1 MNMYLAFI
9 IHDISGSKQETEGSK
24 HSKQAAC
31 GSSNV
36 HCCRLPS
43 AAATPGG
50 GKAKR
55 RRYPKSLM
63 TRFFASEFFISH
75 FPSTGP
81 HHALSTN
88 LLHCSKVH
96 TLWKRSLHSLD
107 FWPLACRARPATGRR
122 RRMMRAR
129 PATGTRRRMIRARWP
144 FIQLQRS
151 SMCVYCVCHLMK
163 SINTLC
169 DDRYSIKVKHA
180 TLYVVSHLHTSYRRG
195 IKCSFFNESL
205 HHCIDNILCQTG
217 LN

>member
-1 MNMYLAFI
+1 MTSVAV
-9 IHDISGSKQETEGSK
+9 SKRQKAASK

-36 HCCRLPS
+36 HRCTDHRSRLPS

-50 GKAKR
+50 GKAKQ

-88 LLHCSKVH
+88 PLHCSKVH
-96 TLWKRSLHSLD
+96 TLWKRSYIVWTSGLLL
-107 FWPLACRARPATGRR
+107 PCAATPAAGRR
-122 RRMMRAR
+122 RRMM
-129 PATGTRRRMIRARWP
+129 RARWP

-180 TLYVVSHLHTSYRRG
+180 TLYVVSHLHTSYQKG
-195 IKCSFFNESL
+195 NKMFLFLLNCYTALIIFFVKQ
-205 HHCIDNILCQTG
+205 D
-217 LN
+217 

>member
-43 AAATPGG
+43 AAATPSG

-96 TLWKRSLHSLD
+96 TLWKRSYIVWTSGLL
-107 FWPLACRARPATGRR
+107 LAVRGRR
-122 RRMMRAR
+122 PEGGVAWCARGRRPERGVAWYAR
-129 PATGTRRRMIRARWP
+129 DGLLSNYKGP
-144 FIQLQRS
+144 
-151 SMCVYCVCHLMK
+151 VCVCTVCV
-163 SINTLC
+163 I
-169 DDRYSIKVKHA
+169 
-180 TLYVVSHLHTSYRRG
+180 
-195 IKCSFFNESL
+195 
-205 HHCIDNILCQTG
+205 
-217 LN
+217 

>member
-1 MNMYLAFI
+1 
-9 IHDISGSKQETEGSK
+9 
-24 HSKQAAC
+24 
-31 GSSNV
+31 
-36 HCCRLPS
+36 
-43 AAATPGG
+43 
-50 GKAKR
+50 
-55 RRYPKSLM
+55 M

-88 LLHCSKVH
+88 PLHCSKVH
-96 TLWKRSLHSLD
+96 SEKGRYIVWTSGLLL
-107 FWPLACRARPATGRR
+107 PCARPATGRR

-129 PATGTRRRMIRARWP
+129 PATGTRRRMMRARWP

-151 SMCVYCVCHLMK
+151 SRCVYCVCHLMK

-195 IKCSFFNESL
+195 IKCSFFNELL